1 MIDVPY
7 EIKPETKYYDFIE
20 MCHIVNKELG
30 YDQRSC
36 GKIFYP
42 DTMTFDDW
50 QRVIQQKWNDL
61 FSHVADDFGYVDIWV
76 CW

>member
-1 MIDVPY
+1 MSFKSVLRFSHNGFAYCVVDM
-7 EIKPETKYYDFIE
+7 EGTF
-20 MCHIVNKELG
+20 
-30 YDQRSC
+30 S
-36 GKIFYP
+36 P